1 MKKKRIL
8 VVDDSPSITAML
20 KIKLE
25 AGGLY
30 EVVEENHAGR
40 TLETIRVCRPDVILL
55 DVMMPEM
62 DGGDIDAQLRED
74 PLLRQ
79 IPVIFL
85 TSAVTKAETTNGT
98 MKIRGRLFLAKPVDI
113 DEVCSCVAQS
123 LGNGR

>member
-1 MKKKRIL
+1 MRKKRIL

-25 AGGLY
+25 AVGLY

-40 TLETIRVCRPDVILL
+40 SLETIRVCQPDVILL

-85 TSAVTKAETTNGT
+85 TSAVKKTEMTNGT

-123 LGNGR
+123 LENGR